1 MTLKEL
7 VKIRKQAEKAVAE
20 MPDGELKVKA
30 FEVIFNHL
38 LAGKKATVSPAVPDD
53 SPAQPPLK
61 AAASSRTASGR
72 ILVLRDEEFF
82 KSPRS
87 IGEIREEL
95 QVHGWHYPLTSLSG
109 TLMDLVQKRELRRQR
124 VKEGKKKK
132 VWKYTNA

>member
-38 LAGKKATVSPAVPDD
+38 LAGKQAAGSPAAPDK

-61 AAASSRTASGR
+61 ATASSRTASGR

-87 IGEIREEL
+87 IGETREEL

-124 VKEGKKKK
+124 VKEGKKK
-132 VWKYTNA
+132 VWKYTNV

>member
-38 LAGKKATVSPAVPDD
+38 LVGKKATGGPAVHDE

-61 AAASSRTASGR
+61 TAASSRTASGR

-82 KSPRS
+82 KSQRS